1 MAPEPEKDVQSAQ
14 PEGPAASGPD
24 ADAPDA
30 DAPEVIGDD
39 GVESSVTLG
48 ADGQRPPEDGRVAR
62 AARLRAARRAQVL
75 AVARRVFAERG
86 YHATSVADII
96 EAAGIARGTFYLY
109 FVSKRSIFDELLDN
123 LFSLLTA
130 VLRRVDMTPGAPP
143 PLEQMRDNMDRIL
156 GVLDDNRDLTR
167 ILMREAV
174 GLDADFD
181 RKLAEFYGRVTDLI
195 QHALR
200 RGQSIGLTRPCDHY
214 ITSLCV
220 LGSVK
225 EVISQALVG
234 SGSKGNDQPVD
245 RQLIVREIIQYNLN
259 GLFAVPVP

>member
-1 MAPEPEKDVQSAQ
+1 MAPEPEKDVHSAQ
-14 PEGPAASGPD
+14 PEGPDAE
-24 ADAPDA
+24 ADAPDVEADA
-30 DAPEVIGDD
+30 DAPEAID
-39 GVESSVTLG
+39 GVETS
-48 ADGQRPPEDGRVAR
+48 APDGQREDGRVAR

-234 SGSKGNDQPVD
+234 TGSKDHPVD

-259 GLFAVPVP
+259 GLFSVPVP